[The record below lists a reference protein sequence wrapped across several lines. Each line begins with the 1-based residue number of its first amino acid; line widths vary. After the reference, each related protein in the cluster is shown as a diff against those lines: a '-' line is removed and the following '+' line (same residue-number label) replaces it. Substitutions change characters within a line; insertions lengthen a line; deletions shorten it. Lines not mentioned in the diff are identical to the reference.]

1 VLVTDSIAIYRLMV
15 PESIIASECM
25 SQETHLLW
33 ASHLFSRID
42 CQYMPREG
50 GKLYQ
55 KPTKY
60 VPTVQ
65 ISVTNTFLTEA
76 ARQVCRGYYPNA
88 INLLAT
94 LTTHSPKRRD
104 TPHLFH
110 RLFQLRGPFKRL
122 GRSRIIEQDLC
133 AFLLFGQGQRLS
145 CLFRRSLLQKTL
157 TFLLQYRA

>member
-1 VLVTDSIAIYRLMV
+1 
-15 PESIIASECM
+15 M

-55 KPTKY
+55 KLTKY
-60 VPTVQ
+60 VPTVH

-76 ARQVCRGYYPNA
+76 ARQVCRGYYPSA

-94 LTTHSPKRRD
+94 LPIHSPKRRD
-104 TPHLFH
+104 TPHFFH
-110 RLFQLRGPFKRL
+110 RLLQL
-122 GRSRIIEQDLC
+122 
-133 AFLLFGQGQRLS
+133 
-145 CLFRRSLLQKTL
+145 
-157 TFLLQYRA
+157 